1 MNVISIKGANMT
13 RAESARRNTK
23 ARERKSKQLV
33 ISAITGMYQDEFKK
47 PTGKWNIKALA
58 EFTHL
63 HRDTVSKHL
72 RIYESN
78 KGGLFEEELGT
89 IEGIPEKAPIR
100 KAEYTY
106 EELKEVHDN
115 PHQPTEEEIK
125 NTFIEDDE
133 KVDISKLKI

>member
-1 MNVISIKGANMT
+1 MT
-13 RAESARRNTK
+13 RAESARKNTK

-47 PTGKWNIKALA
+47 PTGKWNITALA

-89 IEGIPEKAPIR
+89 INGLDKG
-100 KAEYTY
+100 
-106 EELKEVHDN
+106 V
-115 PHQPTEEEIK
+115 
-125 NTFIEDDE
+125 
-133 KVDISKLKI
+133 